1 MNQSKI
7 GKFLKELR
15 KDKGLTQEQMAEE
28 FNVSRRTVTRWETG
42 SNLPDISILVEISD
56 YYDVDLRELLNGE
69 KRSER
74 MNKELE
80 DTVKKVAEYS
90 NMENKKANKA
100 ILIYL
105 IVGGISLIANQAF
118 VFLDIKENFWT
129 GFVKGITAG
138 LALCSIIFG
147 ILYITGRLTKIS
159 ESKKRLLK
167 K

>member
-1 MNQSKI
+1 MNQDKI

-15 KDKGLTQEQMAEE
+15 KEKGLTQEKMAEE
-28 FNVSRRTVTRWETG
+28 FNVSRRTITRWETG
-42 SNLPDISILVEISD
+42 SNLPDISILVDISD

-74 MNKELE
+74 MDKELK

-90 NMENKKANKA
+90 NMENKRANKA

-105 IVGGISLIANQAF
+105 IVGGVSLIANQSF
-118 VFLDIKENFWT
+118 IFLDIKENFWT
-129 GFVKGITAG
+129 GFVKGATAG

-159 ESKKRLLK
+159 EAKKRLLK